1 MTQSVIKHTQLAHLR
16 ALRDT
21 IAKATNHDRAE
32 RLRKQR
38 EAEIIGDYWQAYA
51 QHTTKRTGRGAR

>member
-1 MTQSVIKHTQLAHLR
+1 MTSVIKTEQLARLR

-21 IAKATNHDRAE
+21 INRQTDHDRAE

-38 EAEIIGDYWQAYA
+38 EAEVISDYWMAYT
-51 QHTTKRTGRGAR
+51 QRTTKRAGRGAR

>member
-1 MTQSVIKHTQLAHLR
+1 MTSTIKSEQLARLK

-21 IAKATNHDRAE
+21 INRQTNHDRAE

-38 EAEIIGDYWQAYA
+38 EAEVISDYWMAYT
-51 QHTTKRTGRGAR
+51 QRTTKRAGRGAR

>member
-1 MTQSVIKHTQLAHLR
+1 MSQSAIKHTQLAHLR

-21 IAKATNHDRAE
+21 IAKATNHAKAE

-51 QHTTKRTGRGAR
+51 AKTTKRTGRGAR

>member
-1 MTQSVIKHTQLAHLR
+1 MTSVIKTEQLARLR

-21 IAKATNHDRAE
+21 IARETNYTRAE

-38 EAEIIGDYWQAYA
+38 EAESIGDYWQAYTMR
-51 QHTTKRTGRGAR
+51 TTKRTGRGAR

>member
-1 MTQSVIKHTQLAHLR
+1 MTKSVIKHTQLAHLR

-21 IAKATNHDRAE
+21 IAKATNYNRAE

-38 EAEIIGDYWQAYA
+38 EAEIIGDDWQAYA
-51 QHTTKRTGRGAR
+51 AKTTKRAGRGAR

>member
-1 MTQSVIKHTQLAHLR
+1 MTSTIKAEQLARLR

-21 IAKATNHDRAE
+21 INRQTNHDRAE

-51 QHTTKRTGRGAR
+51 AKTAKRAGRGAR

>member
-1 MTQSVIKHTQLAHLR
+1 MTTSIKAEQLARLK

-21 IAKATNHDRAE
+21 INRANNHDRAE

-38 EAEIIGDYWQAYA
+38 EAEVIGDYWLAYA
-51 QHTTKRTGRGAR
+51 AKTTKRAGRGAR

>member
-1 MTQSVIKHTQLAHLR
+1 MSQSVIKHAQLAHLR
-16 ALRDT
+16 ALRET
-21 IAKATNHDRAE
+21 IAKATNHDRAG

-51 QHTTKRTGRGAR
+51 AKTTKRAGRGAR

>member
-1 MTQSVIKHTQLAHLR
+1 MTTSTKTEQLARLK

-21 IAKATNHDRAE
+21 INRANNHDRAE

-38 EAEIIGDYWQAYA
+38 EAEVISDYWMAYT
-51 QHTTKRTGRGAR
+51 QHTTKRAGRGAR